1 MFRREVLIK
10 GGSGERSFL
19 LSYGDVVILQHK
31 RNNFTMDLEYMT
43 LHQQEKVFRKLSGI
57 ISFFL
62 ENKKI

>member
-43 LHQQEKVFRKLSGI
+43 QEKVFRKLSGI

-62 ENKKI
+62 ENKKM